1 MEVDI
6 NLIKE
11 SICEY
16 TEEMYAICISYM
28 KKNNID
34 YKLTGNDVLTNMLKE
49 LEVLKDKVILCNNY
63 DEIIVLKIKIETL
76 SKEIRGIIW
85 N

>member
-16 TEEMYAICISYM
+16 IEEMYAICISYM

-34 YKLTGNDVLTNMLKE
+34 YKLTGNDVLTNKLKE
-49 LEVLKDKVILCNNY
+49 LEVLKDEVILCNNY

-76 SKEIRGIIW
+76 SKEIRGII
-85 N
+85 